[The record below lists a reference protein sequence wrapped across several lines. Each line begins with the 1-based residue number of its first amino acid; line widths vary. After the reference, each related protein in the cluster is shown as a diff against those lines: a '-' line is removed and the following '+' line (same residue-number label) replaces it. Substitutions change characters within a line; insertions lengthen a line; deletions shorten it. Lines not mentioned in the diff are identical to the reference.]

1 MMRKIIISFLV
12 FLIMSVAVHAQSDT
26 ISYTDTDSTYLIDD
40 DEEEDNG
47 TESGFAKDVLSD
59 TSINFNEYA
68 LNKDSIA
75 FWKNKKEY
83 GWINN
88 LDSFL
93 LAKKKEAS
101 AQSKVVVNE
110 NKGSSFLGNL
120 FNSGVLQM
128 LMWLIAAAL
137 VIFIIYRLFLS
148 QGIFGKRSA
157 KSKLQVQDEEEEV
170 LLNNDYDLLMSRAY
184 GNSDLRLAMHFL
196 FLKTLKK
203 LSEKELIT
211 YAVDKTN
218 TAYTRELPI
227 AKRNHFAALALY
239 YEYVWYGNVNI
250 EVTTFDN
257 IKIKFDEF
265 LNKV

>member
-1 MMRKIIISFLV
+1 M
-12 FLIMSVAVHAQSDT
+12 HAQSDT
-26 ISYTDTDSTYLIDD
+26 ISYTATDSTYLVD
-40 DEEEDNG
+40 DEEEDTE
-47 TESGFAKDVLSD
+47 TESGFAKDVLAD
-59 TSINFNEYA
+59 TSINFNEYV
-68 LNKDSIA
+68 LSKDSIA

-101 AQSKVVVNE
+101 AQSKLVVNE
-110 NKGSSFLGNL
+110 SSGDSFLGNL

-157 KSKLQVQDEEEEV
+157 KAKLQVQEGEEEV
-170 LLNNDYDLLMSRAY
+170 LLNYDYDLLINRAY
-184 GNSDLRLAMHFL
+184 GNGDLRLAMHFL
-196 FLKTLKK
+196 FLKTLKR
-203 LSEKELIT
+203 LREKELIT
-211 YAVDKTN
+211 YSVDKTN
-218 TAYTRELPI
+218 TAYTRELPV
-227 AKRNHFAALALY
+227 AKRNDFAVLALY
-239 YEYVWYGNVNI
+239 YEYVWYGNVI
-250 EVTTFDN
+250 IDVATFDS

>member
-12 FLIMSVAVHAQSDT
+12 FFTVGAAVHAQSDT
-26 ISYTDTDSTYLIDD
+26 VIFTAPDSTYLIGN
-40 DEEEDNG
+40 DEEEDTE

-83 GWINN
+83 GWISN

-101 AQSKVVVNE
+101 AQSKIVVKDNS
-110 NKGSSFLGNL
+110 GGSFLGSL
-120 FNSGVLQM
+120 FNSGILQFI
-128 LMWLIAAAL
+128 MWLIAAAL
-137 VIFIIYRLFLS
+137 VIFIIYKLFLS

-157 KSKLQVQDEEEEV
+157 KAKLQVQEEEEEV
-170 LLNNDYDLLMSRAY
+170 LLNNDFDSLINRAY
-184 GNSDLRLAMHFL
+184 GNGDLRLAMHFL

-211 YAVDKTN
+211 YSVDKTN
-218 TAYTRELPI
+218 TAYTRELPV
-227 AKRNHFAALALY
+227 AKRNDFAALALY
-239 YEYVWYGNVNI
+239 YEYVWYGNI
-250 EVTTFDN
+250 SIDRTTFDG
-257 IKIKFDEF
+257 IKSKFDEF
-265 LNKV
+265 LNRL